1 MSGATER
8 TLPCLTHGNKDK
20 EEETES
26 QDVANYR
33 EMENNSQEQQLN
45 SLEFN
50 MMFTFILITLITFV
64 ITL

>member
-64 ITL
+64 ITM